1 MFQFFIISLN
11 SIILFYF
18 LIYNFFTK
26 NIIKYVTL
34 IISLILYLV
43 SIILWINYNPYISS
57 YQFYINFQ
65 MLDLTLYF
73 GIDGLSLLF
82 LFLTTFLFPFCILY
96 NWNNIFHIRNEFS
109 LIMISLEII
118 IIFIFITNNL
128 LFFYICFEAMLIPL
142 FILIGINNY
151 RQRRIHASY
160 LLFLYTLFGSLFM
173 LISILILY
181 SNTGSFDFLI
191 LNNLNLSFEK
201 EKLIWF
207 FLFLSFSVKIPVFP
221 FHIWLPEA
229 HVEAPTEGSVLL
241 AGVILKLGV
250 YGFLRILIP
259 IFYQSTVF
267 FLPLI
272 FTISLISGIY
282 TSFTTL
288 RQIDLK
294 KIIAYSSIAHM
305 SIGLFGL
312 FTLKTIG
319 IVGSILLMFSHGIV
333 SGGLFL
339 LIGFLYD
346 RFKTKIIFY
355 YSGLVQLMPLFSFF
369 LLIFILGNISFPGT
383 SSFIGEFLI
392 LNDVINISLE
402 SGFFIG
408 IILFLCTVYSL
419 FFYNKIVF
427 GNLSL
432 SKINYIFDITR
443 REFNIILPFF
453 FFILWLGIYPT
464 PFIKLI
470 ESSVYYLIFNY

>member
-1 MFQFFIISLN
+1 MTIFLTFINSILLIYLIIS
-11 SIILFYF
+11 
-18 LIYNFFTK
+18 NFINK
-26 NIIKYVTL
+26 SAIKYFTF
-34 IISLILYLV
+34 IISLILYL
-43 SIILWINYNPYISS
+43 STIFIWIYYNPYIST
-57 YQFYINFQ
+57 YQFYVNLK

-82 LFLTTFLFPFCILY
+82 LFLTSFLFPFCILY
-96 NWNNIFHIRNEFS
+96 NWNNIFHINNEFNI
-109 LIMISLEII
+109 IMISMEILL
-118 IIFIFITNNL
+118 IFIFITNNL
-128 LFFYICFEAMLIPL
+128 LFFYICFEAILIPL

-151 RQRRIHASY
+151 RTRRIHASY
-160 LLFLYTLFGSLFM
+160 MLFLYTLFGSMFM
-173 LISILILY
+173 LTSILILY

-191 LNNLNLSFEK
+191 LNNLQLSFYK

-207 FLFLSFSVKIPVFP
+207 FLFLSLSVKIPVFP

-241 AGVILKLGV
+241 AGVLLKLGV
-250 YGFLRILIP
+250 YGFIRLLLP
-259 IFYQSTVF
+259 VFYQSTIY
-267 FLPLI
+267 FLPFI

-288 RQIDLK
+288 RQTDLK
-294 KIIAYSSIAHM
+294 KIIAYSSVAHM

-319 IVGSILLMFSHGIV
+319 IVGSLILMFSHGIV

-355 YSGLVQLMPLFSFF
+355 YSGLVQLMPLFAFF

-392 LNDVINISLE
+392 LNDVVNVNFELV
-402 SGFFIG
+402 FFIG
-408 IILFLCTVYSL
+408 LILFLCTVYSL
-419 FFYNKIVF
+419 YLYNKVIF
-427 GNLSL
+427 GNLNIL
-432 SKINYIFDITR
+432 KINYIFDLTR
-443 REFNIILPFF
+443 REFNIIIPFF
-453 FFILWLGIYPT
+453 FFVFWLGFYPL
-464 PFIKLI
+464 PFIKLL
-470 ESSVYYLIFNY
+470 ESSVYYLVFNF

>member
-1 MFQFFIISLN
+1 MAIFITFINSILLIYLIIS
-11 SIILFYF
+11 
-18 LIYNFFTK
+18 NFINK
-26 NIIKYVTL
+26 SAIKYFTF
-34 IISLILYLV
+34 IISLILYL
-43 SIILWINYNPYISS
+43 STIFIWIYYNPYIST
-57 YQFYINFQ
+57 YQFYVNLK

-82 LFLTTFLFPFCILY
+82 LFLTSFLFPFCILY
-96 NWNNIFHIRNEFS
+96 NWNNIFHINNEFNI
-109 LIMISLEII
+109 IMISMEILL
-118 IIFIFITNNL
+118 IFIFITNNL
-128 LFFYICFEAMLIPL
+128 LFFYICFEAILIPL

-151 RQRRIHASY
+151 RTRRIHASY
-160 LLFLYTLFGSLFM
+160 MLFLYTLFGSMFM
-173 LISILILY
+173 LTSILILY

-191 LNNLNLSFEK
+191 LNNLQLSFYK

-207 FLFLSFSVKIPVFP
+207 FLFLSLSVKIPVFP

-241 AGVILKLGV
+241 AGVLLKLGV
-250 YGFLRILIP
+250 YGFIRLLLP
-259 IFYQSTVF
+259 VFYQSTIY
-267 FLPLI
+267 FLPFI

-288 RQIDLK
+288 RQTDLK
-294 KIIAYSSIAHM
+294 KIIAYSSVAHM

-319 IVGSILLMFSHGIV
+319 IVGSLILMFSHGIV

-355 YSGLVQLMPLFSFF
+355 YSGLVQLMPLFAFF

-392 LNDVINISLE
+392 LNDVVNVNFELV
-402 SGFFIG
+402 FFIG
-408 IILFLCTVYSL
+408 LILFLCTVYSL
-419 FFYNKIVF
+419 YLYNKVIF
-427 GNLSL
+427 GNLNL
-432 SKINYIFDITR
+432 LKINYIFDLTR
-443 REFNIILPFF
+443 REFNIIIPFF
-453 FFILWLGIYPT
+453 FLFFG
-464 PFIKLI
+464 
-470 ESSVYYLIFNY
+470 

>member
-1 MFQFFIISLN
+1 MAIFITFINSILLIYLIIS
-11 SIILFYF
+11 
-18 LIYNFFTK
+18 NFINK
-26 NIIKYVTL
+26 SAIKYFTF
-34 IISLILYLV
+34 IISLILYL
-43 SIILWINYNPYISS
+43 STIFIWIYYNPYIST
-57 YQFYINFQ
+57 YQFYVNLK

-82 LFLTTFLFPFCILY
+82 LFLTSFLFPFCILY
-96 NWNNIFHIRNEFS
+96 NWNNIFHINNEFNI
-109 LIMISLEII
+109 IMISMEILL
-118 IIFIFITNNL
+118 IFIFITNNL
-128 LFFYICFEAMLIPL
+128 LFFYICFEAILIPL

-151 RQRRIHASY
+151 RTRRIHASY
-160 LLFLYTLFGSLFM
+160 MLFLYTLFGSMFM
-173 LISILILY
+173 LTSILILY

-191 LNNLNLSFEK
+191 LNNLQLSFYK

-207 FLFLSFSVKIPVFP
+207 FLFLSLSVKIPVFP

-241 AGVILKLGV
+241 AGVLLKLGV
-250 YGFLRILIP
+250 YGFIRLLLP
-259 IFYQSTVF
+259 VFYQSTIY
-267 FLPLI
+267 FLPFI

-288 RQIDLK
+288 RQTDLK
-294 KIIAYSSIAHM
+294 KIIAYSSVAHM

-319 IVGSILLMFSHGIV
+319 IVGSLILMFSHGIV

-355 YSGLVQLMPLFSFF
+355 YSGLVQLMPLFAFF

-392 LNDVINISLE
+392 LNDVVNVNFELV
-402 SGFFIG
+402 FFIG
-408 IILFLCTVYSL
+408 LILFLCTVYSL
-419 FFYNKIVF
+419 YLYNKVIF
-427 GNLSL
+427 GNLNL
-432 SKINYIFDITR
+432 LKINYIFDLTR
-443 REFNIILPFF
+443 REFNIIIPFF
-453 FFILWLGIYPT
+453 FFVFWLGFYPL
-464 PFIKLI
+464 PFIKLL
-470 ESSVYYLIFNY
+470 ESSVYYLVFNF

>member
-1 MFQFFIISLN
+1 MTIFITFIN
-11 SIILFYF
+11 SIL
-18 LIYNFFTK
+18 LIYLMISNFINKSALKYFTF
-26 NIIKYVTL
+26 
-34 IISLILYLV
+34 IISLILYI
-43 SIILWINYNPYISS
+43 STIFIWIYYNPYIST
-57 YQFYINFQ
+57 YQFYVNLK

-82 LFLTTFLFPFCILY
+82 LFLTSFLFPFCILY
-96 NWNNIFHIRNEFS
+96 NWNNIFHISNEFNI
-109 LIMISLEII
+109 IMISMEILL
-118 IIFIFITNNL
+118 IFIFITNNL
-128 LFFYICFEAMLIPL
+128 LFFYICFEAILIPL

-151 RQRRIHASY
+151 RTRRIHASY
-160 LLFLYTLFGSLFM
+160 MLFLYTLFGSMFM
-173 LISILILY
+173 LTSILILY

-191 LNNLNLSFEK
+191 LNNLKLSFYK

-207 FLFLSFSVKIPVFP
+207 FLFLSLSVKIPVFP

-241 AGVILKLGV
+241 AGVLLKLGV
-250 YGFLRILIP
+250 YGFIRLLIP
-259 IFYQSTVF
+259 VFYQSTIY
-267 FLPLI
+267 FLPFI

-288 RQIDLK
+288 RQTDLK
-294 KIIAYSSIAHM
+294 KIIAYSSVAHM

-319 IVGSILLMFSHGIV
+319 IVGSLILMFSHGIV

-355 YSGLVQLMPLFSFF
+355 YSGLVQLMPLFAFF

-392 LNDVINISLE
+392 LNDVVNVNFELV
-402 SGFFIG
+402 FFIG
-408 IILFLCTVYSL
+408 LILFLCTVYSL
-419 FFYNKIVF
+419 YLYNRVIF
-427 GNLSL
+427 GNLNIL
-432 SKINYIFDITR
+432 KINYIFDLTR
-443 REFNIILPFF
+443 REFNIIIPFF
-453 FFILWLGIYPT
+453 LFVFWLGFYPL

-470 ESSVYYLIFNY
+470 ESSVYYLVFNF